1 MSKIPTYYN
10 NFKKNDEGEPEEMVS
25 IRKIVGAMFIALF
38 GAAVAASP
46 QQQQQ
51 ITNRVEWRQHA
62 FEPLVIAGK
71 EKAELENY
79 VKQLEKAYQASVE
92 GRKKDKSNKKR
103 DEMFEYTAGVVSQ
116 S

>member
-1 MSKIPTYYN
+1 MSNIPSYYN
-10 NFKKNDEGEPEEMVS
+10 NFKKNDEGEPDDMVS

-38 GAAVAASP
+38 GATAAASP

-71 EKAELENY
+71 EKAELEKY
-79 VKQLEKAYQASVE
+79 VVNLEKAYQASVE
-92 GRKKDKSNKKR
+92 GRKKEKSNKRR